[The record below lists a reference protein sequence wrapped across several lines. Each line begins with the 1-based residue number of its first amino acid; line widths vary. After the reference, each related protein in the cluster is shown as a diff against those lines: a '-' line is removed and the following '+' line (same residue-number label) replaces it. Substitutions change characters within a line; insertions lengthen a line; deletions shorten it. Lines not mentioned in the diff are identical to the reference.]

1 MRPPA
6 AFGAAAIDRPQVVGY
21 TLSVDWTVEQTREVA
36 KRRLE
41 KEARRAAALEER
53 RQAAKVFAVELAQ
66 EIGACDH
73 SVKKVWGFGSVFDPR
88 LRFRSS
94 SDIDLAVEGGSLI
107 AWKITQSAA
116 WDVDLVDLH
125 EQDESMVESITA
137 SGVLL
142 YER

>member
-1 MRPPA
+1 M
-6 AFGAAAIDRPQVVGY
+6 VGY
-21 TLSVDWTVEQTREVA
+21 TLSVDWTAEQTREVA
-36 KRRLE
+36 KRRLK

-53 RQAAKVFAVELAQ
+53 RQAAKVFAEELAQ
-66 EIGACDH
+66 EIAAGDS

-88 LRFRSS
+88 LRFRFS

-107 AWKITQSAA
+107 AWKITQSAP
-116 WDVDLVDLH
+116 WNVDLVALH